1 MKIPGTEVGASIQI
15 DPSLSLDQQPQ
26 IEQIRQLIRRTEE
39 RFFDHLS
46 DLFDADSE
54 KYAKIE
60 TIMLRN
66 ANIDGPSLLE
76 VLERKGKGIERSQVV
91 FADDSELIWYKKNT
105 IIALREQSDIEASNT
120 LWETYAKNQD
130 HTLREIMNQAESAE
144 LRSQLLKETFGRT
157 GKKIY
162 MEPVINFDYGYNIF
176 VGENF
181 YANFNCT
188 FLDVSTI
195 EIGDNCMFAPN
206 VQLYTATHPLHPVKR
221 NSGLE
226 YAKPIKIGDN
236 VWLGGGVI
244 VTPGVTLGNNV
255 VVGAGSVVT
264 KSFPDNVVIAGNPA
278 RIIKTVEEEP
288 LEESLE
294 TLRQKIDTIDRELV
308 ALLEKRM
315 DTVTKIGQVKK
326 EGNQAVYDEKREQQV
341 LDKVA
346 KLLKNKGY
354 KETITNTYVDLMKHS
369 REYQNKMKEE

>member
-1 MKIPGTEVGASIQI
+1 MTEFKTEKEKMIAGELYFAN
-15 DPSLSLDQQPQ
+15 DPELV
-26 IEQIRQLIRRTEE
+26 
-39 RFFDHLS
+39 
-46 DLFDADSE
+46 ADRMF
-54 KYAKIE
+54 A
-60 TIMLRN
+60 
-66 ANIDGPSLLE
+66 
-76 VLERKGKGIERSQVV
+76 RSQ
-91 FADDSELIWYKKNT
+91 SQ
-105 IIALREQSDIEASNT
+105 II
-120 LWETYAKNQD
+120 
-130 HTLREIMNQAESAE
+130 NQAESAE

-244 VTPGVTLGNNV
+244 VTPSVTLGNNV

-354 KETITNTYVDLMKHS
+354 KETITDTYVDLMKHS

>member
-1 MKIPGTEVGASIQI
+1 MTEFKTEKEKMIAGELYFAN
-15 DPSLSLDQQPQ
+15 DPELV
-26 IEQIRQLIRRTEE
+26 
-39 RFFDHLS
+39 S
-46 DLFDADSE
+46 DRMFA
-54 KYAKIE
+54 
-60 TIMLRN
+60 
-66 ANIDGPSLLE
+66 
-76 VLERKGKGIERSQVV
+76 RSQ
-91 FADDSELIWYKKNT
+91 SQ
-105 IIALREQSDIEASNT
+105 II
-120 LWETYAKNQD
+120 
-130 HTLREIMNQAESAE
+130 NQAESAE

-226 YAKPIKIGDN
+226 YAKPIKIGNN

-244 VTPGVTLGNNV
+244 VTPGVTVGDNV

-278 RIIKTVEEEP
+278 RIIKTVEEE
-288 LEESLE
+288 LTEESLE
-294 TLRQKIDTIDRELV
+294 TLRHKIDMIDRELV

-326 EGNQAVYDEKREQQV
+326 EENQAVYDAKREQQV
-341 LDKVA
+341 LDKVVS
-346 KLLKNKGY
+346 LLKNKGY
-354 KETITNTYVDLMKHS
+354 KETITDTYVDLMKHS

>member
-1 MKIPGTEVGASIQI
+1 MTEFKTEKEKMIAGELYFAN
-15 DPSLSLDQQPQ
+15 DPELV
-26 IEQIRQLIRRTEE
+26 
-39 RFFDHLS
+39 
-46 DLFDADSE
+46 ADRMF
-54 KYAKIE
+54 A
-60 TIMLRN
+60 
-66 ANIDGPSLLE
+66 
-76 VLERKGKGIERSQVV
+76 RSQ
-91 FADDSELIWYKKNT
+91 SQ
-105 IIALREQSDIEASNT
+105 II
-120 LWETYAKNQD
+120 
-130 HTLREIMNQAESAE
+130 NQAESAE

-226 YAKPIKIGDN
+226 YAKPIKIGNN

-244 VTPGVTLGNNV
+244 VTPGVTLGDNV

-278 RIIKTVEEEP
+278 RIIKTVEEE
-288 LEESLE
+288 LTEESLE
-294 TLRQKIDTIDRELV
+294 TLRHKIDMIDRELV

-326 EGNQAVYDEKREQQV
+326 EENQAVYDAKREQQV
-341 LDKVA
+341 LDKVVS
-346 KLLKNKGY
+346 LLKNKGY
-354 KETITNTYVDLMKHS
+354 KETITDTYVDLMKLS

>member
-1 MKIPGTEVGASIQI
+1 MTEFKTEKEKMIAGELYFAN
-15 DPSLSLDQQPQ
+15 DPELV
-26 IEQIRQLIRRTEE
+26 
-39 RFFDHLS
+39 
-46 DLFDADSE
+46 ADRMF
-54 KYAKIE
+54 A
-60 TIMLRN
+60 
-66 ANIDGPSLLE
+66 
-76 VLERKGKGIERSQVV
+76 RSQ
-91 FADDSELIWYKKNT
+91 SQ
-105 IIALREQSDIEASNT
+105 II
-120 LWETYAKNQD
+120 
-130 HTLREIMNQAESAE
+130 NQAESAE

-206 VQLYTATHPLHPVKR
+206 VQLYTTTHPLHPVKR

-326 EGNQAVYDEKREQQV
+326 EGNKAVYDEKREQQV

-354 KETITNTYVDLMKHS
+354 KETITDTYVDLMKHS

>member
-1 MKIPGTEVGASIQI
+1 MTEFKTEKEKMIAGELYFAN
-15 DPSLSLDQQPQ
+15 DPELV
-26 IEQIRQLIRRTEE
+26 
-39 RFFDHLS
+39 
-46 DLFDADSE
+46 ADRMF
-54 KYAKIE
+54 A
-60 TIMLRN
+60 
-66 ANIDGPSLLE
+66 
-76 VLERKGKGIERSQVV
+76 RSQ
-91 FADDSELIWYKKNT
+91 SQ
-105 IIALREQSDIEASNT
+105 II
-120 LWETYAKNQD
+120 
-130 HTLREIMNQAESAE
+130 NQAESAE

-162 MEPVINFDYGYNIF
+162 MEPVIIFDYGYNIF

-226 YAKPIKIGDN
+226 YAKPIKIGNN

-244 VTPGVTLGNNV
+244 VTPGVTLGDNV

-278 RIIKTVEEEP
+278 RIIKTVEEE
-288 LEESLE
+288 LTEESLE
-294 TLRQKIDTIDRELV
+294 TLRHKIDMIDRELV

-326 EGNQAVYDEKREQQV
+326 EENQAVYDAKREQQV
-341 LDKVA
+341 LDKVVS
-346 KLLKNKGY
+346 LLKNKGY
-354 KETITNTYVDLMKHS
+354 KETITDTYVDLMKHS

>member
-1 MKIPGTEVGASIQI
+1 MTEFKTEKEKMIAGELYFAN
-15 DPSLSLDQQPQ
+15 DPELV
-26 IEQIRQLIRRTEE
+26 
-39 RFFDHLS
+39 
-46 DLFDADSE
+46 ADRMF
-54 KYAKIE
+54 A
-60 TIMLRN
+60 
-66 ANIDGPSLLE
+66 
-76 VLERKGKGIERSQVV
+76 RSQ
-91 FADDSELIWYKKNT
+91 SQ
-105 IIALREQSDIEASNT
+105 II
-120 LWETYAKNQD
+120 
-130 HTLREIMNQAESAE
+130 NQAESAE

-226 YAKPIKIGDN
+226 YAKPIKIGNN

-244 VTPGVTLGNNV
+244 VTPGVTLGDNV

-264 KSFPDNVVIAGNPA
+264 KSFPDNVVIAGNSA
-278 RIIKTVEEEP
+278 RIIKTVEEE
-288 LEESLE
+288 LTEESLE
-294 TLRQKIDTIDRELV
+294 TLRHKIDMIDRELV

-326 EGNQAVYDEKREQQV
+326 EENQAVYDAKREQQV
-341 LDKVA
+341 LDKIVS
-346 KLLKNKGY
+346 LLKNKGY
-354 KETITNTYVDLMKHS
+354 KETITDTYVDLMKHS

>member
-1 MKIPGTEVGASIQI
+1 MTEFKTEKEKMIAGELYFAN
-15 DPSLSLDQQPQ
+15 DPELV
-26 IEQIRQLIRRTEE
+26 
-39 RFFDHLS
+39 
-46 DLFDADSE
+46 ADRMF
-54 KYAKIE
+54 A
-60 TIMLRN
+60 
-66 ANIDGPSLLE
+66 
-76 VLERKGKGIERSQVV
+76 RSQ
-91 FADDSELIWYKKNT
+91 SQ
-105 IIALREQSDIEASNT
+105 II
-120 LWETYAKNQD
+120 
-130 HTLREIMNQAESAE
+130 NQAESAE

-244 VTPGVTLGNNV
+244 VTPGVTLGDNV

-354 KETITNTYVDLMKHS
+354 KETITDTYVDLMKHS
-369 REYQNKMKEE
+369 REYQNKMKEESV

>member
-1 MKIPGTEVGASIQI
+1 MTEFKTEKEKMIAGELYFAN
-15 DPSLSLDQQPQ
+15 DPELV
-26 IEQIRQLIRRTEE
+26 
-39 RFFDHLS
+39 
-46 DLFDADSE
+46 ADRMF
-54 KYAKIE
+54 A
-60 TIMLRN
+60 
-66 ANIDGPSLLE
+66 
-76 VLERKGKGIERSQVV
+76 RSQ
-91 FADDSELIWYKKNT
+91 SQ
-105 IIALREQSDIEASNT
+105 II
-120 LWETYAKNQD
+120 
-130 HTLREIMNQAESAE
+130 NQAESAE

-226 YAKPIKIGDN
+226 YAKPIKIGNN

-244 VTPGVTLGNNV
+244 VTPGVTLGDNV
-255 VVGAGSVVT
+255 VVGAGSIVT

-278 RIIKTVEEEP
+278 RIIKTVEEE
-288 LEESLE
+288 LTEESLE
-294 TLRQKIDTIDRELV
+294 TLRHKIDMIDRELI

-326 EGNQAVYDEKREQQV
+326 EENQAVYDAKREQQV
-341 LDKVA
+341 LDKVVS
-346 KLLKNKGY
+346 LLKNKGY
-354 KETITNTYVDLMKHS
+354 KETITDTYVDLMKHS

>member
-1 MKIPGTEVGASIQI
+1 MTEFKTEKEKMIAGELYFAN
-15 DPSLSLDQQPQ
+15 DPELV
-26 IEQIRQLIRRTEE
+26 
-39 RFFDHLS
+39 
-46 DLFDADSE
+46 ADRMF
-54 KYAKIE
+54 A
-60 TIMLRN
+60 
-66 ANIDGPSLLE
+66 
-76 VLERKGKGIERSQVV
+76 RSQ
-91 FADDSELIWYKKNT
+91 SQ
-105 IIALREQSDIEASNT
+105 II
-120 LWETYAKNQD
+120 
-130 HTLREIMNQAESAE
+130 NQAESAE

-226 YAKPIKIGDN
+226 YAKPIKIGNN

-244 VTPGVTLGNNV
+244 VTPGVTLGDNV

-278 RIIKTVEEEP
+278 RIIKTVEEE
-288 LEESLE
+288 LTEESLE
-294 TLRQKIDTIDRELV
+294 TLRHKIDMIDRELV

-326 EGNQAVYDEKREQQV
+326 EENQAVYDAKREQQV
-341 LDKVA
+341 LDKVVS
-346 KLLKNKGY
+346 LLKNKGY
-354 KETITNTYVDLMKHS
+354 KEIITDTYVDLMKHS

>member
-1 MKIPGTEVGASIQI
+1 MTEFKTEKEKMIAGELYFAN
-15 DPSLSLDQQPQ
+15 DPELV
-26 IEQIRQLIRRTEE
+26 
-39 RFFDHLS
+39 
-46 DLFDADSE
+46 ADRMF
-54 KYAKIE
+54 A
-60 TIMLRN
+60 
-66 ANIDGPSLLE
+66 
-76 VLERKGKGIERSQVV
+76 RSQ
-91 FADDSELIWYKKNT
+91 SQ
-105 IIALREQSDIEASNT
+105 II
-120 LWETYAKNQD
+120 
-130 HTLREIMNQAESAE
+130 NQAESAE

-226 YAKPIKIGDN
+226 YAKPIKIGNN

-244 VTPGVTLGNNV
+244 GTPGVTLGDNV

-278 RIIKTVEEEP
+278 RIIKTVEEE
-288 LEESLE
+288 LTEESLE
-294 TLRQKIDTIDRELV
+294 TLRHKIDMIDRELV

-326 EGNQAVYDEKREQQV
+326 EENQAVYDAKREQQV
-341 LDKVA
+341 LDKVVS
-346 KLLKNKGY
+346 LLKNKGY
-354 KETITNTYVDLMKHS
+354 KETITDTYVDLMKHS

>member
-1 MKIPGTEVGASIQI
+1 MTEFKTEKEKMIAGELYFAN
-15 DPSLSLDQQPQ
+15 DPELV
-26 IEQIRQLIRRTEE
+26 
-39 RFFDHLS
+39 S
-46 DLFDADSE
+46 DRMFA
-54 KYAKIE
+54 
-60 TIMLRN
+60 
-66 ANIDGPSLLE
+66 
-76 VLERKGKGIERSQVV
+76 RSQ
-91 FADDSELIWYKKNT
+91 SQ
-105 IIALREQSDIEASNT
+105 II
-120 LWETYAKNQD
+120 
-130 HTLREIMNQAESAE
+130 NQAESAE

-226 YAKPIKIGDN
+226 YAKPIKIGNN

-244 VTPGVTLGNNV
+244 VTPGVTLGDNV

-278 RIIKTVEEEP
+278 RIIKTVEEE
-288 LEESLE
+288 LTEESLE
-294 TLRQKIDTIDRELV
+294 TLRHKIDMIDRELV

-326 EGNQAVYDEKREQQV
+326 EENQAIYDAKREQQV
-341 LDKVA
+341 LDKVVS
-346 KLLKNKGY
+346 LLKNKGY
-354 KETITNTYVDLMKHS
+354 KETITDTYVDLMKHS

>member
-1 MKIPGTEVGASIQI
+1 MTEFKTEKEKMIAGELYFAN
-15 DPSLSLDQQPQ
+15 DPELV
-26 IEQIRQLIRRTEE
+26 
-39 RFFDHLS
+39 
-46 DLFDADSE
+46 ADRMF
-54 KYAKIE
+54 A
-60 TIMLRN
+60 
-66 ANIDGPSLLE
+66 
-76 VLERKGKGIERSQVV
+76 RSQ
-91 FADDSELIWYKKNT
+91 SQ
-105 IIALREQSDIEASNT
+105 II
-120 LWETYAKNQD
+120 
-130 HTLREIMNQAESAE
+130 NQAESAE

-195 EIGDNCMFAPN
+195 EMGDNCMFAPN

-226 YAKPIKIGDN
+226 YAKPIKIGNN

-244 VTPGVTLGNNV
+244 VTPGVTLGDNV

-278 RIIKTVEEEP
+278 RIIKTVEEE
-288 LEESLE
+288 LTEESLE
-294 TLRQKIDTIDRELV
+294 TLRHKIDMIDRELV

-326 EGNQAVYDEKREQQV
+326 EENQAVYDAKREQQV
-341 LDKVA
+341 LDKVVS
-346 KLLKNKGY
+346 LLKNKGY
-354 KETITNTYVDLMKHS
+354 KETITDTYVDLMKHS

>member
-1 MKIPGTEVGASIQI
+1 MTEFKTEKEKMIAGELYFAN
-15 DPSLSLDQQPQ
+15 DPELV
-26 IEQIRQLIRRTEE
+26 
-39 RFFDHLS
+39 
-46 DLFDADSE
+46 ADRMF
-54 KYAKIE
+54 A
-60 TIMLRN
+60 
-66 ANIDGPSLLE
+66 
-76 VLERKGKGIERSQVV
+76 RSQ
-91 FADDSELIWYKKNT
+91 SQ
-105 IIALREQSDIEASNT
+105 II
-120 LWETYAKNQD
+120 
-130 HTLREIMNQAESAE
+130 NQAESAE

-226 YAKPIKIGDN
+226 YAKPIKIGNN

-244 VTPGVTLGNNV
+244 VTPGVTLGDNV

-278 RIIKTVEEEP
+278 RIIKTVEEE
-288 LEESLE
+288 LTEESLE
-294 TLRQKIDTIDRELV
+294 TLRHKIDMIDRELV

-326 EGNQAVYDEKREQQV
+326 EENQAVYDAKREQQV
-341 LDKVA
+341 LDKVVS
-346 KLLKNKGY
+346 LLKNKGY
-354 KETITNTYVDLMKHS
+354 KETITDTYVDLMKHS
-369 REYQNKMKEE
+369 REYQNKMKEEEV

>member
-1 MKIPGTEVGASIQI
+1 MTEFKTEKEKMIAGELYFAN
-15 DPSLSLDQQPQ
+15 DPELV
-26 IEQIRQLIRRTEE
+26 
-39 RFFDHLS
+39 S
-46 DLFDADSE
+46 DRMFA
-54 KYAKIE
+54 
-60 TIMLRN
+60 
-66 ANIDGPSLLE
+66 
-76 VLERKGKGIERSQVV
+76 RSQ
-91 FADDSELIWYKKNT
+91 SQ
-105 IIALREQSDIEASNT
+105 II
-120 LWETYAKNQD
+120 
-130 HTLREIMNQAESAE
+130 NQAESAE

-195 EIGDNCMFAPN
+195 EIGDNCMFASN

-226 YAKPIKIGDN
+226 YAKPIKIGNN

-244 VTPGVTLGNNV
+244 VTPGVTLGDNV

-278 RIIKTVEEEP
+278 RIIKTVEEE
-288 LEESLE
+288 LTEESLE
-294 TLRQKIDTIDRELV
+294 TLRHKIDMIDRELV

-326 EGNQAVYDEKREQQV
+326 EENQAVYDAKREQQV
-341 LDKVA
+341 LDKVVS
-346 KLLKNKGY
+346 LLKNKGY
-354 KETITNTYVDLMKHS
+354 KETITDTYVDLMKHS

>member
-1 MKIPGTEVGASIQI
+1 MTEFKTEKEKMIAGELYFAN
-15 DPSLSLDQQPQ
+15 DPELV
-26 IEQIRQLIRRTEE
+26 
-39 RFFDHLS
+39 
-46 DLFDADSE
+46 ADRMF
-54 KYAKIE
+54 A
-60 TIMLRN
+60 
-66 ANIDGPSLLE
+66 
-76 VLERKGKGIERSQVV
+76 RSQ
-91 FADDSELIWYKKNT
+91 SQ
-105 IIALREQSDIEASNT
+105 II
-120 LWETYAKNQD
+120 
-130 HTLREIMNQAESAE
+130 NQAESAE

-206 VQLYTATHPLHPVKR
+206 VQLYTATHPLHSVKR

-226 YAKPIKIGDN
+226 YAKPIKIGNN

-244 VTPGVTLGNNV
+244 VTPGVTLGDNV

-278 RIIKTVEEEP
+278 RIIKTVEEE
-288 LEESLE
+288 LTEESLE
-294 TLRQKIDTIDRELV
+294 TLRHKIDMIDRELV

-326 EGNQAVYDEKREQQV
+326 EENQAVYDAKREQQV
-341 LDKVA
+341 LDKVVS
-346 KLLKNKGY
+346 LLKNKGY
-354 KETITNTYVDLMKHS
+354 KETITDTYVDLMKHS

>member
-1 MKIPGTEVGASIQI
+1 MTEFKTEKEKMIAGELYFAN
-15 DPSLSLDQQPQ
+15 DPELV
-26 IEQIRQLIRRTEE
+26 
-39 RFFDHLS
+39 
-46 DLFDADSE
+46 ADRMF
-54 KYAKIE
+54 A
-60 TIMLRN
+60 
-66 ANIDGPSLLE
+66 
-76 VLERKGKGIERSQVV
+76 RSQ
-91 FADDSELIWYKKNT
+91 SQ
-105 IIALREQSDIEASNT
+105 II
-120 LWETYAKNQD
+120 
-130 HTLREIMNQAESAE
+130 NQAESAE

-176 VGENF
+176 GGENF

-226 YAKPIKIGDN
+226 YAKPIKIGNN

-244 VTPGVTLGNNV
+244 VTPGVTLGDNV

-278 RIIKTVEEEP
+278 RIIKTVEEE
-288 LEESLE
+288 LTEESLE
-294 TLRQKIDTIDRELV
+294 TLRHKIDMIDRELI

-326 EGNQAVYDEKREQQV
+326 EENQAVYDAKREQQV
-341 LDKVA
+341 LDKVVS
-346 KLLKNKGY
+346 LLKNKGY
-354 KETITNTYVDLMKHS
+354 KETITDTYVDLMKHS
-369 REYQNKMKEE
+369 REYQNKMKEEYV